1 MIHLSIFFAVFISF
15 TNNIFAHSV
24 DKNAS
29 AFIISPQNNAI
40 VDNPVLVKF
49 GVKGILIAPA
59 GVNKHKTGHYHLLVD
74 VNKPLDLDEHIPRN
88 NHYLHFDQGELQTI
102 LNLSPGKHS
111 LQLVVGDEEHEPFEE
126 LLSKKIIIQVK

>member
-59 GVNKHKTGHYHLLVD
+59 GVNKHKTGHYHLLV
-74 VNKPLDLDEHIPRN
+74 E
-88 NHYLHFDQGELQTI
+88 
-102 LNLSPGKHS
+102 
-111 LQLVVGDEEHEPFEE
+111 
-126 LLSKKIIIQVK
+126 